1 MTELKEKAT
10 EWIRS
15 QGWSEENLPND
26 EYIQMC
32 DAYIAGAKELENE
45 YILKLK
51 DTSLV
56 RALKDSIIMN
66 EKLSSQEQQELCAWI
81 EAAMEFG
88 ENLDECAKENAELK
102 KQQFS
107 LKNERNTFLAQNEQ
121 YEKDLIDFNENLTE
135 AKEIMQKLIAN
146 APDTY
151 SGTNIELQQKKMFSF
166 QDAVNKAEQFL
177 NNEVKE

>member
-1 MTELKEKAT
+1 
-10 EWIRS
+10 
-15 QGWSEENLPND
+15 
-26 EYIQMC
+26 
-32 DAYIAGAKELENE
+32 
-45 YILKLK
+45 
-51 DTSLV
+51 
-56 RALKDSIIMN
+56 
-66 EKLSSQEQQELCAWI
+66 
-81 EAAMEFG
+81 MEFG
-88 ENLDECAKENAELK
+88 ENLDECTKENAELK

-107 LKNERNTFLAQNEQ
+107 LRNERNTFLAQNEQ
-121 YEKDLIDFNENLTE
+121 YEKDLIDLNENLIE

>member
-1 MTELKEKAT
+1 MSNKELEKKANESYAKQLKDSSYYET
-10 EWIRS
+10 
-15 QGWSEENLPND
+15 GEEGA
-26 EYIQMC
+26 YIC
-32 DAYIAGAKELENE
+32 GYIAGAKELENE

-88 ENLDECAKENAELK
+88 ENLDECAKENADLK

-107 LKNERNTFLAQNEQ
+107 LRNERNTFLAQNEQ

-177 NNEVKE
+177 KE